1 MSGSSLLVEAHKR
14 IRQIK
19 EEETMSRTFLI
30 DSDEQPKKLS
40 KKERHAKILK
50 YKLKLYLRRKTTPIS
65 KKFSG
70 RSKVACAKLRVNGKF
85 VKAPV

>member
-1 MSGSSLLVEAHKR
+1 MLIESG
-14 IRQIK
+14 QI
-19 EEETMSRTFLI
+19 T
-30 DSDEQPKKLS
+30 KLN
-40 KKERHAKILK
+40 KKERYAKILK

-85 VKAPV
+85 VKAWAL